1 MFRRRRTA
9 AALAAVVM
17 AAGVVAAGPAAADTQ
32 DEQFAAAVKSLNIPF
47 GPNVDVPEVGRGVC
61 DLLDK
66 GLASNVNPVPT
77 VRGVITTLRNSGLE
91 RGQAVGLMRASVVVY
106 CPQHGSV
113 IGR

>member
-1 MFRRRRTA
+1 MVRRRTA
-9 AALAAVVM
+9 AAMTALAFV
-17 AAGVVAAGPAAADTQ
+17 AGVVAAGPAGANTP

-47 GPNVDVPEVGRGVC
+47 GPNVDLPEVGRGVC
-61 DLLDK
+61 DMLDK

-77 VRGVITTLRNSGLE
+77 VRGVVTTLRNSGME
-91 RGQAVGLMRASVVVY
+91 RGQAVGLMRASVLIY